1 MAKGYQRSGAD
12 KPAVCNSTHFYGPD
26 LYRGVN
32 GARRQARALQRE
44 GVQVETGPMG
54 EYTVSLREYGWFPS
68 RLPSELDEVEDSES
82 TDTGDEDA
90 QPEPPHTQDQ

>member
-1 MAKGYQRSGAD
+1 
-12 KPAVCNSTHFYGPD
+12 
-26 LYRGVN
+26 
-32 GARRQARALQRE
+32 
-44 GVQVETGPMG
+44 MG